1 MKFPEKYGNP
11 RAIRDESL
19 KLKMTIAIEDAITS
33 CKMKTNKM
41 LNSCKL
47 MLKWVGD
54 YALNK

>member
-47 MLKWVGD
+47 MLK
-54 YALNK
+54 